1 MKKVMGLIV
10 FVYSL
15 FFFGFGAGYYIKY
28 HSFDGLLK
36 SNGIVENRLDGSV
49 TQVQDYLKNNLHDW
63 KSYESE
69 GWSKVKYIPNWYMH
83 YEVQHE
89 YWTAYGL
96 NQKILMNQVFYLDV
110 MGRVVT
116 VENVE

>member
-10 FVYSL
+10 FVYFLL
-15 FFFGFGAGYYIKY
+15 FFGLGAGYFIKY
-28 HSFDGLLK
+28 HSFNGLLK
-36 SNGIVENRLDGSV
+36 SNDRVENSRDGSV
-49 TQVQDYLKNNLHDW
+49 SQVQDYLKNNLRDW

-69 GWSKVKYIPNWYMH
+69 GWSKVKIIPNWYMR

-96 NQKILMNQVFYLDV
+96 NKKILMNQVFYLDA
-110 MGRVVT
+110 MGRVVE
-116 VENVE
+116 VENAD